1 MECSVCYNEISA
13 ATGKVELSCAHTFHF
28 SCLTSWF
35 SKCQSCPL
43 CRHEANEFETMA
55 SAAAAADDE
64 DEDDEDEDDEDED
77 DEDEDDEA
85 ISLERA
91 AAEER
96 ARHHFRLKSW
106 DMTKVEFEG
115 YAATRIAA
123 LVRGHQS
130 RNFFFELKCWKEDE
144 KTAADALK
152 QAEKDLKQA
161 KAAQIFY
168 KKVSSVPRTQWKG
181 FAATMIQSIWRSK
194 KQHTAYQ
201 KEKLARDLA
210 KGLRVNWIRAENG
223 IWKRTLSG
231 AVVPPTTEVKNS

>member
-1 MECSVCYNEISA
+1 M
-13 ATGKVELSCAHTFHF
+13 
-28 SCLTSWF
+28 
-35 SKCQSCPL
+35 
-43 CRHEANEFETMA
+43 
-55 SAAAAADDE
+55 AAAAADDDEDEDE
-64 DEDDEDEDDEDED
+64 DEDDEDQSESDSDED
-77 DEDEDDEA
+77 DDDALTVEQH
-85 ISLERA
+85 

-96 ARHHFRLKSW
+96 ARHHFRLKRW
-106 DMTKVEFEG
+106 DMTKVEFES
-115 YAATRIAA
+115 YAATRIAS

-144 KTAADALK
+144 KTAADAMK

-210 KGLRVNWIRAENG
+210 KGLRVNWVRAENG
-223 IWKRTLSG
+223 IWKRSVIAA
-231 AVVPPTTEVKNS
+231 AV

>member
-1 MECSVCYNEISA
+1 MECSVCYNDISA

-35 SKCQSCPL
+35 SKSQSCPL
-43 CRHEANEFETMA
+43 CRHAANEFETMA
-55 SAAAAADDE
+55 AAAEQEEDSE
-64 DEDDEDEDDEDED
+64 DEDDDEDYDEDG
-77 DEDEDDEA
+77 DEDA
-85 ISLERA
+85 MTLERE

-96 ARHHFRLKSW
+96 ARQHFRLKKW
-106 DMTKVEFEG
+106 DMTKVEFEA

-152 QAEKDLKQA
+152 NAEKDLKKA
-161 KAAQIFY
+161 KAAQVFY
-168 KKVSSVPRTQWKG
+168 KKMSSVPRAQWKG

-194 KQHTAYQ
+194 KQRAVYEE
-201 KEKLARDLA
+201 EKLARDLE
-210 KGLRVNWIRAENG
+210 KGLRVSWVRAENG
-223 IWKRTLSG
+223 SWKRTVSLTV
-231 AVVPPTTEVKNS
+231 A